1 MAGLGHRTLL
11 APVPGGVLC
20 REQAQK
26 LPEVSGGSAS
36 AAVPDCGHQSDGDGA
51 VHATQS
57 LQGREGALDALTGAY
72 GVEQT
77 WPRGARHLAARW

>member
-1 MAGLGHRTLL
+1 M
-11 APVPGGVLC
+11 
-20 REQAQK
+20 
-26 LPEVSGGSAS
+26 
-36 AAVPDCGHQSDGDGA
+36 
-51 VHATQS
+51 

>member
-1 MAGLGHRTLL
+1 VPRLASKQREVPHARDRQRLGAL
-11 APVPGGVLC
+11 
-20 REQAQK
+20 
-26 LPEVSGGSAS
+26 VSIVV
-36 AAVPDCGHQSDGDGA
+36 AAVM
-51 VHATQS
+51 